1 MLEATESTDATW
13 TIRSVFK
20 AAWEKQEGAK
30 AKILL
35 AGILYLLISFIV
47 ETCFGAILVA
57 TGLPE
62 FGQQGTWHNLLMGLL
77 VNLLMAPLLYGFW
90 LLGINRS
97 AGISINIKSI
107 FEPLTLFL
115 TLVGLNF
122 LILFLTLM
130 GTLLL
135 IIPGIYLGISYAL
148 APVLVIKKN
157 MGIWESMET
166 SRKTVTKYWWR
177 FFGFGLLLILLNFLG
192 AILFVVPL
200 IWTVPVSLIAFGEV
214 YNSSF
219 PADEGSMFR
228 EPNEESGYP

>member
-1 MLEATESTDATW
+1 MEATDATDATW

-62 FGQQGTWHNLLMGLL
+62 FDQQGTWHNLLMGLL

-148 APVLVIKKN
+148 APVLVIKKEHGYLGLN
-157 MGIWESMET
+157 GDFSKNGDEILVEVFWFWATAYTFEFSWSDSICRPANLDCTCESYSVWRSLQFLFP
-166 SRKTVTKYWWR
+166 SR
-177 FFGFGLLLILLNFLG
+177 
-192 AILFVVPL
+192 
-200 IWTVPVSLIAFGEV
+200 
-214 YNSSF
+214 
-219 PADEGSMFR
+219 
-228 EPNEESGYP
+228 